1 MARRLRLFPW
11 MLLLLVLAAASLL
24 WSGVNLYRTS
34 VYNHKL
40 EAGQAQG
47 GKSARELFADAWMLV
62 EHSLTDKA
70 LDLYV
75 EAAAK
80 GDDNVRKA
88 AYFNSGNLYLKQSV
102 DILESEGYVSWD
114 KVGPLMSLCKENY
127 SKALLIDPDWVEA
140 KYNLE
145 LALRLSPSFAGV
157 KAPNRYNEDDDDEI
171 EEDEKRPDGWP
182 SIPGFPRGMP

>member
-11 MLLLLVLAAASLL
+11 MLLLLVLAIAGLI
-24 WSGVNLYRTS
+24 WSGVSLYRAS

-40 EAGQAQG
+40 EAGQLQG
-47 GKSARELFADAWMLV
+47 GQSARELFADATLLA
-62 EHSLTDKA
+62 EQGQTEKA
-70 LDLYV
+70 LELYI

-80 GDDNVRKA
+80 GDDALRKA
-88 AYFNSGNLYLKQSV
+88 AYFNSGNLYLAQSV

-127 SKALLIDPDWVEA
+127 SKALLIDPEWIEA

-145 LALRLSPSFAGV
+145 LALRLSPTFAGV
-157 KAPNRYNEDDDDEI
+157 KTPNRYNEDDDEVK
-171 EEDEKRPDGWP
+171 EDEKRPDGWP

>member
-11 MLLLLVLAAASLL
+11 MLLLLVLATAGLA
-24 WSGVNLYRTS
+24 WSSVGLYRAGI
-34 VYNHKL
+34 YNQKL
-40 EAGQAQG
+40 EAAELHAGN
-47 GKSARELFADAWMLV
+47 SARELFANAWLLAGQGQV
-62 EHSLTDKA
+62 EKA
-70 LDLYV
+70 LELYV

-80 GDDNVRKA
+80 GDDGLRKA
-88 AYFNSGNLYLKQSV
+88 AYFNSGNLYLTQSV
-102 DILESEGYVSWD
+102 EILENEGYASWD

-127 SKALLIDPDWVEA
+127 TKALLIDPEWIEA

-157 KAPNRYNEDDDDEI
+157 KTPNRYNEDDDEV

>member
-1 MARRLRLFPW
+1 
-11 MLLLLVLAAASLL
+11 MLLLLVLATAGLA
-24 WSGVNLYRTS
+24 WSSVGLYRAGI
-34 VYNHKL
+34 YNQKL
-40 EAGQAQG
+40 EAGELHAG
-47 GKSARELFADAWMLV
+47 NSARELFANAWLQAEQGQV
-62 EHSLTDKA
+62 EKA
-70 LDLYV
+70 LELYV

-80 GDDNVRKA
+80 GDDRLRKA
-88 AYFNSGNLYLKQSV
+88 AYFNSGNLYLTQSV
-102 DILESEGYVSWD
+102 EILENEGYASWD

-127 SKALLIDPDWVEA
+127 TKALLIDPEWIEA

-157 KAPNRYNEDDDDEI
+157 KTPNRYNEDDDEV

>member
-11 MLLLLVLAAASLL
+11 MLLLLVLGGASMV
-24 WSGVNLYRTS
+24 WSGVDLYRTH

-40 EAGQAQG
+40 EAGQPQG
-47 GKSARELFADAWMLV
+47 GKSARELFADAWMLANQG
-62 EHSLTDKA
+62 LIDKA
-70 LDLYV
+70 LELYV
-75 EAAAK
+75 EAAGK
-80 GDDNVRKA
+80 GDDEVRKA

-127 SKALLIDPDWVEA
+127 SKALLIAPHWVEA

-157 KAPNRYNEDDDDEI
+157 KTPNRYNEDDDEVK
-171 EEDEKRPDGWP
+171 EDEKRPDGWP